1 MGVLAYT
8 YRMISVTYP
17 HVSIVPGLSL
27 RPGRMT
33 LQSYAARVP
42 AGFPS
47 PAEDYQEEIL
57 DLADLLVRRPAATF
71 FVRVRGDSMNGAGI
85 LDGAVLVVDKSLA
98 PRDQDIIIAVVE
110 GEMTVKRLCAGAA
123 GWELHPANTAYPVRV
138 LSEDVG
144 LDCWGVVT
152 AVINQFTRR

>member
-1 MGVLAYT
+1 ME
-8 YRMISVTYP
+8 
-17 HVSIVPGLSL
+17 LSL
-27 RPGRMT
+27 CPGRAA
-33 LQSYAARVP
+33 LRCYAALVP

-85 LDGAVLVVDKSLA
+85 LDNAVLVVDKSLS
-98 PRDQDIIIAVVE
+98 PRHDDIIIAVVE
-110 GEMTVKRLCAGAA
+110 GEMTVKRLCSGAS
-123 GWELHPANTAYPVRV
+123 GWELHPANPEYPVRI
-138 LSEDVG
+138 LQADES

-152 AVINQFTRR
+152 AVINQYTRR